1 MRMAVAAAGCELLE
15 AATAAG
21 ELLEEIDRV
30 AIREEERRRWLWRQI
45 SRRDEFMVRASC
57 LDVVRWATTTY
68 VLIMMSWSWCRRDAE
83 SFVSPTH
90 IFAG

>member
-1 MRMAVAAAGCELLE
+1 MAVAAAGCELLE
-15 AATAAG
+15 AATAEG

-57 LDVVRWATTTY
+57 LDVVRC
-68 VLIMMSWSWCRRDAE
+68 L
-83 SFVSPTH
+83 
-90 IFAG
+90 G